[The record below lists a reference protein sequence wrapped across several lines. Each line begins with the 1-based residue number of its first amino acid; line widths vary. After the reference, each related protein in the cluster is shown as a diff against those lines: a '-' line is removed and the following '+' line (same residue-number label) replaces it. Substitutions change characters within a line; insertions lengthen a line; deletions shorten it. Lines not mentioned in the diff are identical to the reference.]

1 MGIVTG
7 TIVTLDQS
15 IIESNAKK
23 YVGYITR
30 CDNSYSYNGTWSP
43 NTSVTGIG
51 VSVSDSVISVWNTN
65 STTEDVSID
74 FTWTSSKLS
83 DCIKKFT
90 VVAKGKN
97 CPTYNV
103 ILVSE
108 FNDDSDGL
116 LESVSGNV
124 QLYLYS
130 VVGSGGT
137 SSDAV
142 CSNDINKVGEVTSQP
157 STIPNNCS
165 GVNNVKFIFDN
176 VDLTCSFSGNIG
188 NFTVSG
194 GIEYRLGDSG
204 SYTVLYDSVK
214 NYTVSTTSNSAT
226 IGKCDIEDTTLW
238 AMMDG
243 SKTLY
248 LKHVITM
255 NYDISVEH
263 AYVYW
268 KQFSQVEVTEIS
280 RTLTVN
286 SGFVYKPGSNL
297 VEPFVLVDE
306 DGNMITDINEYSI
319 VDSFGEVDITDSCK
333 IENITGGYPTHTR
346 MCISWNGEDTLP
358 GWVSVRNGGNTN
370 GTSASAGFY
379 VVAKNTKLKV
389 TFNCNWSA
397 INTYKFVI
405 QDLSWSDSIF
415 KFSDLFNS
423 VNITCCQGSCC
434 YTTTTLDVNSV
445 YVTGSKNSNTTVN
458 ATFKFKNLINLPAA
472 LKSYV
477 SSGGKYKIVMQ
488 FAYPTSQSKV
498 YSDNQLMN
506 TNYDVDFNLS
516 WTFNGSTSLSVKFYL
531 EKV

>member
-30 CDNSYSYNGTWSP
+30 CDNSYYYDGTWSP

-51 VSVSDSVISVWNTN
+51 VSVSDNVLSVWNTN
-65 STTEDVSID
+65 SDTSDVSRD
-74 FTWTSSKLS
+74 FTWTSYKLS
-83 DCIKKFT
+83 DCTKTFT
-90 VVAKGKN
+90 VVAKGIECKGFN
-97 CPTYNV
+97 IIFVTV
-103 ILVSE
+103 
-108 FNDDSDGL
+108 FNDVPGL
-116 LESVSGNV
+116 LSSVSG
-124 QLYLYS
+124 S
-130 VVGSGGT
+130 VYVRFTVFDTNDNSLDVGSCGNTNINSTGTFT
-137 SSDAV
+137 SS
-142 CSNDINKVGEVTSQP
+142 SF
-157 STIPNNCS
+157 TIPSKCTTSISKLQFNFHD
-165 GVNNVKFIFDN
+165 VN
-176 VDLTCSFSGNIG
+176 LTCSFSDNIA
-188 NFTVSG
+188 NLTVSG
-194 GIEYRLGDSG
+194 DLEYKINDG
-204 SYTVLYDSVK
+204 SYTTFSSV
-214 NYTVSTTSNSAT
+214 NDYTVSTTTNSAT
-226 IGKCDIEDTTLW
+226 IGQCSVTDESIWSLCNDGDI
-238 AMMDG
+238 
-243 SKTLY
+243 LY
-248 LKHVITM
+248 LKHIITM

-280 RTLTVN
+280 KTLKIN

-306 DGNMITDINEYSI
+306 DENMITDINEYSI
-319 VDSFGEVDITDSCK
+319 VDSFGEVDITNSCEIK
-333 IENITGGYPTHTR
+333 NITGGYPTHTR

-358 GWVSVRNGGNTN
+358 GWVSVRNGEDTN

-389 TFNCNWSA
+389 TFNCNWSPSNA
-397 INTYKFVI
+397 YKFII
-405 QDLSWSDSIF
+405 QDLSWSDNDF
-415 KFSDLFNS
+415 KFSDLFDS

-445 YVTGSKNSNTTVN
+445 YITGSKDSDTTVN
-458 ATFKFKNLINLPAA
+458 ATFKFKNFINLPDN

-477 SSGGKYKIVMQ
+477 NSGGKYKIAMQ
-488 FAYPTSQSKV
+488 FAYPISQSKV
-498 YSDNQLMN
+498 YSDNQLMT

-516 WTFNGSTSLSVKFYL
+516 WTFNGSTSLSVKFNL